1 MDISLIN
8 DSIFKSGVSSI
19 EIEFLLTLLLL
30 LSSIINEDKIKDIKD
45 ENNKIND
52 INNII
57 IDNKD
62 IDDNLLFLILMDKFI
77 DDDFAISPNFFNYFI
92 I

>member
-30 LSSIINEDKIKDIKD
+30 LSSTINEDKIKDIKD

-62 IDDNLLFLILMDKFI
+62 IDDNLLFLLFMDKFI